1 LPLSATHIS
10 SLTEKFKGL
19 AKISW
24 DSVSMKVFL
33 PDFFKRRG
41 RAGWSR
47 GVGVLGKLPRDE
59 QKKVNTDEDL
69 RTFQKINLFALDP

>member
-1 LPLSATHIS
+1 
-10 SLTEKFKGL
+10 
-19 AKISW
+19 
-24 DSVSMKVFL
+24 MKVFL

>member
-1 LPLSATHIS
+1 
-10 SLTEKFKGL
+10 
-19 AKISW
+19 
-24 DSVSMKVFL
+24 MKVFL

-41 RAGWSR
+41 GAGWGR

-59 QKKVNTDEDL
+59 QKEVNTDEDL